1 MKSTGETSVSIPA
14 KKRQIIANLSEA
26 EHATIREAN
35 RIRQAESRARLHS
48 KKFCDK
54 TGNYFHKT

>member
-1 MKSTGETSVSIPA
+1 LKSTGETSVSIPA

-26 EHATIREAN
+26 EQATIREAN
-35 RIRQAESRARLHS
+35 RIHQAETRARLHS

-54 TGNYFHKT
+54 TGNCFHKT